1 MSRTTAYMEQIN
13 EQIDITLQKARQLN
27 EATIRWKPADNV
39 WSIMEILCHVEEII
53 PYWLNELSN
62 VVKSPGASWGRG
74 LDHPAR
80 LEAVAAADSRSVAEV
95 LQGIEASKQIV
106 NSAFSSMSDADL
118 DIESPHRNP
127 KFGVKP
133 MTFLI
138 DHFLVQHLTNH
149 NQQIDR
155 DIQLYKDR
163 G

>member
-1 MSRTTAYMEQIN
+1 MGKTTTYMEQIN
-13 EQIDITLQKARQLN
+13 EQITITLQKARQLN
-27 EATIRWKPADNV
+27 EEIIRWKPADNV

-53 PYWLNELSN
+53 PYWMNEMTN
-62 VVKSPGASWGRG
+62 VIQTPGTSWGRG

-80 LEAVAAADSRSVAEV
+80 LEAVAAADSRSVDEV
-95 LQGIEASKQIV
+95 FQGIEAAQQMF
-106 NSAFSSMSDADL
+106 NSTFSSLNDADL

-133 MTFLI
+133 MTFLL
-138 DHFLVQHLTNH
+138 DHFMVQHLANH

-155 DIQLYKDR
+155 NIQLYENR